1 MAKPNKSGGIQMTTR
16 TATTSP
22 RVYATSPRAYAT
34 SPRAYARIVGVLYL
48 VIFILGPFA
57 FFLGRT
63 SVVVPGDPTATID
76 NLMASESLFRL
87 GMVAETLIVLIEI
100 VVSAILYVLLRPV
113 SRPLALAS
121 TLARFG
127 QSILQAV
134 NLFTAVPALLLLGG
148 AGTLAAFGPDQ
159 LNALVLLFMD
169 VNAFVIIIW
178 GLIFGFHLL
187 LLGYLVYNSG
197 FWPRFLGILLLVASL
212 GYLAQS
218 YGHILAPQYD
228 DLLSTMVVVV
238 TIPGELAFTLWLLI
252 KGINVERWEK
262 RALASA

>member
-1 MAKPNKSGGIQMTTR
+1 MTAR
-16 TATTSP
+16 TA
-22 RVYATSPRAYAT
+22 ATSPRT
-34 SPRAYARIVGVLYL
+34 YARIVGILYL

-63 SVVVPGDPTATID
+63 GVVVPGDPAATVD
-76 NLMASESLFRL
+76 NLMASESMFRL
-87 GMVAETLIVLIEI
+87 GMVAETVIVLIEI
-100 VVSAILYVLLRPV
+100 VVSALLYVLLRPV
-113 SRPLALAS
+113 SRPLSLAAA
-121 TLARFG
+121 LARFA
-127 QSILQAV
+127 QSVLQAV

-148 AGTLAAFGPDQ
+148 AGYLAAFEPDQ

-197 FWPRFLGILLLVASL
+197 FWPRFLGILLLLASL

-218 YGHILAPQYD
+218 YGHILAPQFD
-228 DLLSTMVVVV
+228 DLLATIVVVLSV
-238 TIPGELAFTLWLLI
+238 PGELAFTLWLLI
-252 KGINVERWEK
+252 KGVDVERWEE
-262 RALASA
+262 RAAASA